1 MAIAVT
7 SADKIVKPRKTS
19 GRQLKASLVSSI
31 RKAYQKSKTI
41 KPSAPRATAVGA
53 LVIAVT
59 AGGVLLLSGQTLNP
73 EVSKLAAREGSHKS
87 ALVPPVTPA
96 SALVKAANEA
106 APADLAP
113 VVSKAIAVSASKKI
127 AELVLPIQI
136 SEVQRLLAKLD
147 FRPGPP
153 DGVLGHRT
161 VKAIRLYQKFG
172 GLEITGH
179 ATPDL
184 LVDLRA
190 VAARMPEPAG

>member
-31 RKAYQKSKTI
+31 RKACQKSKSA
-41 KPSAPRATAVGA
+41 KPGAPRATAAGA
-53 LVIAVT
+53 LAIAVA
-59 AGGVLLLSGQTLNP
+59 AGGVLLLSRQTLNP
-73 EVSKLAAREGSHKS
+73 EESKLAVREGSHKS

-106 APADLAP
+106 ALADLAP

-161 VKAIRLYQKFG
+161 VKAIRLFQKFG